1 MALKIS
7 NKTPGILDVTISKG
21 KNEINLATFALLFSE
36 VVRYSQSR
44 VTTISELQAK
54 LTSYGKIVGSKLVDL
69 IFFRDKGYKREV
81 KLLGILLFIK
91 TTLFKSIF
99 GKEADKLERNNYIIE
114 REPLVNT
121 FISVPKDK
129 GNLNCASFTGG
140 IIEAVLNLNNF
151 PCKVTTVWHNGT
163 TYVIEFE
170 ESNYLKKYGYL
181 QNDADVHQR
190 SEALKRFQ
198 RHASLPITGIV
209 NSETMYYM
217 SLPRCSLKDV
227 DEEDFSSDFI
237 SKLKRRKR
245 FANLT
250 YIISRYTNR
259 LPKDN
264 VNNTI
269 RRAFKVWEE
278 KSPLRFRQISKRP
291 ANIDIAFLQQ
301 NHGDGEPFDGQ
312 GGILAHAFFPRY
324 GGDVHFDDDEYWTPE
339 PNSGVDLYAVAAHE
353 IGHSL
358 GLKHSKN
365 RNALMAP
372 FYQTYSNSGIHLHND
387 DIQALQYLYGTEEA
401 AEFNISSDVPD
412 YSWPNVEVSVNMGGK
427 NNSDSNQFEKVNICN
442 NPVLDTITV
451 IGNGSTYAFQGKW
464 YWRLNQLS
472 YDKEYPRKISDD
484 WDGLADDLDAAV
496 GDNKGNTYFFKD
508 DLYWLYN
515 ADGKRISGYPKRIS
529 VGLVDLP
536 DNLDAAMIWSYD
548 QQPYFFKGK
557 FYWKYSRWGMHN
569 IWPRLITAISP
580 NLPDRID
587 AAFQWTNGENY
598 IFAGPYYYRISGW
611 RSMKRNMDAPC
622 VISATGTHTASVIFL
637 HGLGDTGFGWSP
649 LFQKQFQFPHI
660 KFICPHAPIMP
671 VSLNSGM
678 RMHSWFDI
686 VGIGMNAAEDEDG
699 IKHSAK
705 QVQNLIEEE
714 MRNGIPSHRIILG
727 GFSQGGAL
735 ALYSSLTFNKRLA
748 GIMSLSCWLPLHR
761 QFSLDNISINKITP
775 ILQCHGEDDQL
786 VSREVGQAT
795 AELLKQLCSSHKVIF
810 YPGMSHTYCAQE
822 LDDMKHFI
830 NSNLPPA

>member
-1 MALKIS
+1 MCKKTFFTFFYWPIWCAAVPLPNNIGEDKVVIS
-7 NKTPGILDVTISKG
+7 DFVT
-21 KNEINLATFALLFSE
+21 
-36 VVRYSQSR
+36 
-44 VTTISELQAK
+44 
-54 LTSYGKIVGSKLVDL
+54 
-69 IFFRDKGYKREV
+69 
-81 KLLGILLFIK
+81 
-91 TTLFKSIF
+91 
-99 GKEADKLERNNYIIE
+99 
-114 REPLVNT
+114 
-121 FISVPKDK
+121 
-129 GNLNCASFTGG
+129 
-140 IIEAVLNLNNF
+140 
-151 PCKVTTVWHNGT
+151 
-163 TYVIEFE
+163 
-170 ESNYLKKYGYL
+170 NYLKKYGYL

-198 RHASLPITGIV
+198 RHASLPITGISIV

-245 FANLT
+245 FA
-250 YIISRYTNR
+250 
-259 LPKDN
+259 
-264 VNNTI
+264 V
-269 RRAFKVWEE
+269 E
-278 KSPLRFRQISKRP
+278 

-611 RSMKRNMDAPC
+611 RSMK
-622 VISATGTHTASVIFL
+622 VIFL

>member
-1 MALKIS
+1 
-7 NKTPGILDVTISKG
+7 
-21 KNEINLATFALLFSE
+21 
-36 VVRYSQSR
+36 
-44 VTTISELQAK
+44 
-54 LTSYGKIVGSKLVDL
+54 
-69 IFFRDKGYKREV
+69 
-81 KLLGILLFIK
+81 
-91 TTLFKSIF
+91 
-99 GKEADKLERNNYIIE
+99 
-114 REPLVNT
+114 
-121 FISVPKDK
+121 
-129 GNLNCASFTGG
+129 
-140 IIEAVLNLNNF
+140 
-151 PCKVTTVWHNGT
+151 
-163 TYVIEFE
+163 
-170 ESNYLKKYGYL
+170 
-181 QNDADVHQR
+181 
-190 SEALKRFQ
+190 
-198 RHASLPITGIV
+198 
-209 NSETMYYM
+209 MYYM

-245 FANLT
+245 FA
-250 YIISRYTNR
+250 
-259 LPKDN
+259 
-264 VNNTI
+264 V
-269 RRAFKVWEE
+269 E
-278 KSPLRFRQISKRP
+278 

-401 AEFNISSDVPD
+401 AEFNISSDDPD
-412 YSWPNVEVSVNMGGK
+412 YSWPNVEVSVNMDDK
-427 NNSDSNQFEKVNICN
+427 SNSDSDQFEKVNICN

-472 YDKEYPRKISDD
+472 YDKGYPRKISED

-515 ADGKRISGYPKRIS
+515 ADGKRIPGYPKRIS

-611 RSMKRNMDAPC
+611 RSMK
-622 VISATGTHTASVIFL
+622 VIFL

-686 VGIGMNAAEDEDG
+686 VGIGMDATEDEDG

-705 QVQNLIEEE
+705 QIQNLIEEE
-714 MRNGIPSHRIILG
+714 MRIGIPSHRIILG

-761 QFSLDNISINKITP
+761 QFSPENVSINKITP

-786 VSREVGQAT
+786 VSQAVGRAT
-795 AELLKQLCSSHKVIF
+795 AEMLKELCSSHKIIF
-810 YPGMSHTYCAQE
+810 YPGMAHTYCSQE
-822 LDDMKHFI
+822 LDDMKEFI
-830 NSNLPPA
+830 TFHLPPS

>member
-170 ESNYLKKYGYL
+170 ESVLAKEKSMFKKRCAKKNYLKKYGYL

-245 FANLT
+245 FA
-250 YIISRYTNR
+250 
-259 LPKDN
+259 
-264 VNNTI
+264 V
-269 RRAFKVWEE
+269 E
-278 KSPLRFRQISKRP
+278 

-451 IGNGSTYAFQGKW
+451 IGNGSTYAFQ
-464 YWRLNQLS
+464 
-472 YDKEYPRKISDD
+472 
-484 WDGLADDLDAAV
+484 
-496 GDNKGNTYFFKD
+496 
-508 DLYWLYN
+508 
-515 ADGKRISGYPKRIS
+515 

-611 RSMKRNMDAPC
+611 RSMK
-622 VISATGTHTASVIFL
+622 VIFL

-686 VGIGMNAAEDEDG
+686 VGIGMNAAEDED
-699 IKHSAK
+699 
-705 QVQNLIEEE
+705 VQNLIEEE

>member
-1 MALKIS
+1 LWKLCKIHY
-7 NKTPGILDVTISKG
+7 ILYYILCKYSFFLFFG
-21 KNEINLATFALLFSE
+21 SYWTF
-36 VVRYSQSR
+36 
-44 VTTISELQAK
+44 K
-54 LTSYGKIVGSKLVDL
+54 
-69 IFFRDKGYKREV
+69 
-81 KLLGILLFIK
+81 
-91 TTLFKSIF
+91 
-99 GKEADKLERNNYIIE
+99 
-114 REPLVNT
+114 
-121 FISVPKDK
+121 
-129 GNLNCASFTGG
+129 
-140 IIEAVLNLNNF
+140 
-151 PCKVTTVWHNGT
+151 
-163 TYVIEFE
+163 
-170 ESNYLKKYGYL
+170 
-181 QNDADVHQR
+181 
-190 SEALKRFQ
+190 
-198 RHASLPITGIV
+198 
-209 NSETMYYM
+209 
-217 SLPRCSLKDV
+217 
-227 DEEDFSSDFI
+227 
-237 SKLKRRKR
+237 
-245 FANLT
+245 NLT

-259 LPKDN
+259 LPKGN

-269 RRAFKVWEE
+269 RRAFKNKIQHIVLIVYVWEE

-401 AEFNISSDVPD
+401 AEFNISSDDPD
-412 YSWPNVEVSVNMGGK
+412 YSWPNVEVSVNMDDK
-427 NNSDSNQFEKVNICN
+427 SNSDSDQFEKVNICN

-472 YDKEYPRKISDD
+472 YDKGYPRKISED

-515 ADGKRISGYPKRIS
+515 ADGKRIPGYPKRIS

-611 RSMKRNMDAPC
+611 RSMKIISGYPRLTGEWWFDSVLHYLRYIYCMGGNCISFQRNMDAPS

-686 VGIGMNAAEDEDG
+686 VGIGMDATEDEDG

-705 QVQNLIEEE
+705 QIQNLIEEE
-714 MRNGIPSHRIILG
+714 MRIGIPSHRIILG

-761 QFSLDNISINKITP
+761 QFSPENVSINKITP

-786 VSREVGQAT
+786 VSQAVGRAT
-795 AELLKQLCSSHKVIF
+795 AEMLKELCSSHKIIF
-810 YPGMSHTYCAQE
+810 YPGMAHTYCSQE
-822 LDDMKHFI
+822 LDDMKEFI
-830 NSNLPPA
+830 TFHLPPS

>member
-1 MALKIS
+1 MRMTYCEYFYCHFCAAFFTFFYWSVLCAAVPLPNNIGEDKVVIS
-7 NKTPGILDVTISKG
+7 DFVT
-21 KNEINLATFALLFSE
+21 
-36 VVRYSQSR
+36 
-44 VTTISELQAK
+44 
-54 LTSYGKIVGSKLVDL
+54 
-69 IFFRDKGYKREV
+69 
-81 KLLGILLFIK
+81 
-91 TTLFKSIF
+91 
-99 GKEADKLERNNYIIE
+99 
-114 REPLVNT
+114 
-121 FISVPKDK
+121 
-129 GNLNCASFTGG
+129 
-140 IIEAVLNLNNF
+140 
-151 PCKVTTVWHNGT
+151 
-163 TYVIEFE
+163 
-170 ESNYLKKYGYL
+170 NYLKQYGYL

-190 SEALKRFQ
+190 REALKRFQ
-198 RHASLPITGIV
+198 RHASLPITGII
-209 NSETMYYM
+209 NFETMYYM
-217 SLPRCSLKDV
+217 SLPRCSLKD
-227 DEEDFSSDFI
+227 
-237 SKLKRRKR
+237 
-245 FANLT
+245 
-250 YIISRYTNR
+250 
-259 LPKDN
+259 
-264 VNNTI
+264 
-269 RRAFKVWEE
+269 VWEE

-401 AEFNISSDVPD
+401 AEFNISSDDPD
-412 YSWPNVEVSVNMGGK
+412 YSWPNDELSVNMDDK
-427 NNSDSNQFEKVNICN
+427 I
-442 NPVLDTITV
+442 

-515 ADGKRISGYPKRIS
+515 ADGKRIPGYPKRIS

-611 RSMKRNMDAPC
+611 RSMKI
-622 VISATGTHTASVIFL
+622 ISGYPRLTGEWWFGCSVAENL
-637 HGLGDTGFGWSP
+637 KSP
-649 LFQKQFQFPHI
+649 FHNK
-660 KFICPHAPIMP
+660 
-671 VSLNSGM
+671 SLQNY
-678 RMHSWFDI
+678 
-686 VGIGMNAAEDEDG
+686 AE
-699 IKHSAK
+699 K
-705 QVQNLIEEE
+705 
-714 MRNGIPSHRIILG
+714 
-727 GFSQGGAL
+727 
-735 ALYSSLTFNKRLA
+735 
-748 GIMSLSCWLPLHR
+748 
-761 QFSLDNISINKITP
+761 
-775 ILQCHGEDDQL
+775 
-786 VSREVGQAT
+786 
-795 AELLKQLCSSHKVIF
+795 
-810 YPGMSHTYCAQE
+810 
-822 LDDMKHFI
+822 
-830 NSNLPPA
+830 

>member
-1 MALKIS
+1 LAVFFFIYV
-7 NKTPGILDVTISKG
+7 KTRIFYFGIWSMFK
-21 KNEINLATFALLFSE
+21 K
-36 VVRYSQSR
+36 RC
-44 VTTISELQAK
+44 AK
-54 LTSYGKIVGSKLVDL
+54 K
-69 IFFRDKGYKREV
+69 
-81 KLLGILLFIK
+81 
-91 TTLFKSIF
+91 
-99 GKEADKLERNNYIIE
+99 
-114 REPLVNT
+114 
-121 FISVPKDK
+121 
-129 GNLNCASFTGG
+129 
-140 IIEAVLNLNNF
+140 
-151 PCKVTTVWHNGT
+151 
-163 TYVIEFE
+163 
-170 ESNYLKKYGYL
+170 NYLKKYGYL

-198 RHASLPITGIV
+198 RHASLPITGISIV

-245 FANLT
+245 FA
-250 YIISRYTNR
+250 
-259 LPKDN
+259 
-264 VNNTI
+264 V
-269 RRAFKVWEE
+269 E
-278 KSPLRFRQISKRP
+278 

-611 RSMKRNMDAPC
+611 RSMK
-622 VISATGTHTASVIFL
+622 VIFL

>member
-1 MALKIS
+1 MLWCSAMPLPNNIGEDKVVIS
-7 NKTPGILDVTISKG
+7 DFVT
-21 KNEINLATFALLFSE
+21 
-36 VVRYSQSR
+36 
-44 VTTISELQAK
+44 
-54 LTSYGKIVGSKLVDL
+54 
-69 IFFRDKGYKREV
+69 
-81 KLLGILLFIK
+81 
-91 TTLFKSIF
+91 
-99 GKEADKLERNNYIIE
+99 
-114 REPLVNT
+114 
-121 FISVPKDK
+121 
-129 GNLNCASFTGG
+129 
-140 IIEAVLNLNNF
+140 
-151 PCKVTTVWHNGT
+151 
-163 TYVIEFE
+163 
-170 ESNYLKKYGYL
+170 NYLKKYGYL

-198 RHASLPITGIV
+198 RHASLPITGII

-412 YSWPNVEVSVNMGGK
+412 YSWPNVEVSVNMGDK
-427 NNSDSNQFEKVNICN
+427 NNSDSDQFEKVNICN

-611 RSMKRNMDAPC
+611 RSMKRNMDAPS
-622 VISATGTHTASVIFL
+622 VISATGTHTGSVIFL

-649 LFQKQFQFPHI
+649 LFQKHFQFPHI

-686 VGIGMNAAEDEDG
+686 VGIGMNATEDEDG

-727 GFSQGGAL
+727 GFSQV
-735 ALYSSLTFNKRLA
+735 A
-748 GIMSLSCWLPLHR
+748 GFLFI
-761 QFSLDNISINKITP
+761 
-775 ILQCHGEDDQL
+775 CHGEDDQL
-786 VSREVGQAT
+786 VSQEVGRAT
-795 AELLKQLCSSHKVIF
+795 AEMLKQLCSSHKVIF
-810 YPGMSHTYCAQE
+810 YPRMSHTYCPQE
-822 LDDMKHFI
+822 LDDMKDFI
-830 NSNLPPA
+830 TSHLPPA